1 MGKLLAFTRTPD
13 GVRAV
18 PEIIT
23 TSLDEYTEQIA
34 RAMLT
39 TERLQQEHPMQ
50 IADTIVSGWVVW
62 CQLEAQAE
70 RRTVKERQTFE
81 YLGGLNRGDPGWALA
96 VAQVCG
102 RLGEIMGDPVASQD

>member
-1 MGKLLAFTRTPD
+1 MGKLLAFTRTP
-13 GVRAV
+13 GGARAI

-39 TERLQQEHPMQ
+39 TERLQQEHPML

-62 CQLEAQAE
+62 CQLEAKAE
-70 RRTVKERQTFE
+70 RRTEKERQTFE
-81 YLGGLNRGDPGWALA
+81 YLGGLHRGDPGWALA